1 MKVLLITNNDYDGV
15 GQHVARLNS
24 IFRQKK
30 VNSRTLVIHKKTRNP
45 YIIKIKRSF
54 FLRIFFYLINYL
66 KKKKKYFI

>member
-45 YIIKIKRSF
+45 YIIKIKRNF
-54 FLRIFFYLINYL
+54 
-66 KKKKKYFI
+66 